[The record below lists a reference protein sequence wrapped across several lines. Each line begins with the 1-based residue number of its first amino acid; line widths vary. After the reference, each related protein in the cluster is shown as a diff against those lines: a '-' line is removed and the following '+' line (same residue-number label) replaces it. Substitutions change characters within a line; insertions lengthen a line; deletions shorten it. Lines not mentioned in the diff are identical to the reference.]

1 MVCAMPN
8 VNSYENLCAVD
19 RDAAPLQHA
28 ASILGWD
35 QEVNMPAK
43 GLAQRSAAL
52 AGLAGE
58 MHKRYCQPQIAE
70 WLSDCESDPF
80 PAGSVEAANVSLWRE
95 GYDRRT
101 KFPGEFIEE
110 KSRTSSEAKAAWAEA
125 RKKSDFSLFA
135 PLLERQVDIARRE
148 ADYIGYV
155 DQPYDALIEKFERG
169 MTTANL
175 QGIFGSFRGELTQIA
190 GEAVERAEANPPRAF
205 EGEFSIEGQQMI
217 NREVAEWIGFD
228 FEAGRI
234 DTTTHPFCS
243 GIALGDTRM
252 TTRYYPQD
260 FTASLY
266 GVMHESGHGL
276 YNQGLPVEHF
286 PHPVY
291 DAVSL
296 GIHESQSRL
305 WENQI
310 GRSLEFWNVWTERA
324 GEIFP
329 QLAGWTPEEMT
340 AAVNCAGY
348 TFIRVDADEATYDL
362 HIALR
367 FEVELMLLNREIEA
381 ADVPRVWNEKF
392 KAMFGLDV
400 PEDSQGCLQDI
411 HWSMGAL
418 GYFPT
423 YTLGNLGAAQ
433 LMESAMAD
441 TSVSAAFAGGDPHP
455 LLDWMRPRV
464 HRVGSSLT
472 PSEIIEKATGKPLA
486 PDAFLRH
493 LRKRFLG

>member
-190 GEAVERAEANPPRAF
+190 GEAVERAEANP
-205 EGEFSIEGQQMI
+205 
-217 NREVAEWIGFD
+217 
-228 FEAGRI
+228 
-234 DTTTHPFCS
+234 
-243 GIALGDTRM
+243 LGVVR
-252 TTRYYPQD
+252 
-260 FTASLY
+260 
-266 GVMHESGHGL
+266 H
-276 YNQGLPVEHF
+276 QGLPAQDLMKGLLEEAEVLLLGARAELQRLEGLGVRLDDERARLWLELIGVALQHALGLLDEIEGEGLEALTRPE
-286 PHPVY
+286 PHEVALAPLDAGHEVVMEAFAHGAV
-291 DAVSL
+291 DAVRSHDEVGARERGWIVD
-296 GIHESQSRL
+296 GILVAQLDAELLR
-305 WENQI
+305 
-310 GRSLEFWNVWTERA
+310 TEAQLLQHASARDAAEAVSARA
-324 GEIFP
+324 HDV
-329 QLAGWTPEEMT
+329 AAMT
-340 AAVNCAGY
+340 H
-348 TFIRVDADEATYDL
+348 VDAVPIGEAL
-362 HIALR
+362 AHRAVALGVGELEVAHGLVR
-367 FEVELMLLNREIEA
+367 EDHTPTGDKVPRAALVHDDARLGKRQLGQDGEVEPARPSADAMDGLRRRGLVGDHDVSIVRSARRAATGGTRLLER
-381 ADVPRVWNEKF
+381 
-392 KAMFGLDV
+392 
-400 PEDSQGCLQDI
+400 
-411 HWSMGAL
+411 L
-418 GYFPT
+418 GY
-423 YTLGNLGAAQ
+423 
-433 LMESAMAD
+433 S
-441 TSVSAAFAGGDPHP
+441 
-455 LLDWMRPRV
+455 
-464 HRVGSSLT
+464 
-472 PSEIIEKATGKPLA
+472 K
-486 PDAFLRH
+486 
-493 LRKRFLG
+493 